1 MITSLHGKLLCTL
14 EDFKNKFRVN
24 VLKEP
29 LWIPSADRINN
40 SNLLQFV
47 SFVKNNYDFS
57 GVTYS
62 DLYNW
67 SVNNIEVFWES
78 IWKYSGIIHSQSYR
92 KVLER
97 KEIYNSQW
105 FTGSKLNFAQN
116 LLRYDDDHTAIISYR
131 ENYPSLKISYKQLN
145 ELVARAAS
153 GLKDLGVKKGDRVAA
168 FISNVPEA
176 VITMLAVTSLG
187 AIWSSTSPDFGIQ
200 GVIDR
205 FGQIE
210 PKVFLA
216 IKSYYYNGKKIDCR
230 YKIKSI
236 VEKIS
241 SIEKVILVD
250 EFNDFSKS
258 DLVYNNLPNYI
269 NFNELINNTCKEKTY
284 EQSDFDY
291 PVYIMYSSGTTGIP
305 KCIVHGAGGTLLQ
318 HFKEHA
324 LHTDLKRDDTITY
337 FTTCGWM
344 MWNWLVSALQIGA
357 SILLYDGSPIQP
369 NKNVLW
375 KLVEKEN
382 ISVFGTSP
390 KYLSM
395 IAKSGYS
402 PKDDCDL
409 ISLRTILST
418 GSPLSDENFNWVYSN
433 VKKDV
438 LLSSI
443 SGGTDII
450 SCFMLGC
457 PIIPVYSSEIQ
468 SRGLGMKVEAW
479 DDNGI
484 AMQNEK
490 GELVCTAPFPSR
502 PVYFWDDPENIKYKS
517 AYFEQFPGVWR
528 HGDYIKITETG
539 GVIVYGRS
547 DATLNPGGVRIGT
560 AEIYRIVESID
571 EVSDSLVVGQKWN
584 NDVRI
589 ILFVVLKEDVK
600 LNDDLIENI
609 KSKIKTGATPRHV
622 PALIHQIKEV
632 PHTISGKK
640 VELAVTRI
648 LNGETVDNK
657 EALANPE
664 SLDQFYK
671 YI

>member
-1 MITSLHGKLLCTL
+1 MI
-14 EDFKNKFRVN
+14 
-24 VLKEP
+24 EP
-29 LWIPSADRINN
+29 LWIPSADRINK
-40 SNLLQFV
+40 SNLMQFI
-47 SFVKNNYDFS
+47 SYVKTNYNFK
-57 GVTYS
+57 GTTYS

-78 IWKYSGIIHSQSYR
+78 IWKHSGLIHSQSY
-92 KVLER
+92 KQVLVK

-116 LLRYDDDHTAIISYR
+116 LLRYNDDHTAIISCR
-131 ENYPSLKISYKQLN
+131 ENYPSIKISYKQLN
-145 ELVARAAS
+145 ELVARTAAS
-153 GLKDLGVKKGDRVAA
+153 LKNLGVKKGDRVAA
-168 FISNVPEA
+168 FISNIPEA
-176 VITMLAVTSLG
+176 VIAMLAVTSLG

-205 FGQIE
+205 FGQIK
-210 PKVFLA
+210 PKVLLA
-216 IKSYYYNGKKIDCR
+216 IKSYYYNGKYIDCR
-230 YKIKSI
+230 DKIRTM

-250 EFNDFSKS
+250 EFNDFTNSNP
-258 DLVYNNLPNYI
+258 DNTNLPNSI
-269 NFNELINNTCKEKTY
+269 EFNELISNTSEQITY
-284 EQSDFDY
+284 EQSDFDH

-318 HFKEHA
+318 HFKEHL
-324 LHTDLKRDDTITY
+324 LHSDLKRDDTVTY

-344 MWNWLVSALQIGA
+344 MWNWLVGALQIGA
-357 SILLYDGSPIQP
+357 SILLYDGSPIHP
-369 NKNVLW
+369 NKSVLW
-375 KLVEKEN
+375 KLIEKEE

-395 IAKSGYS
+395 IAKLGYT

-409 ISLRTILST
+409 ASLKTILST

-433 VKKDV
+433 VKKDI

-457 PIIPVYSSEIQ
+457 PIIPVYPGEIQ

-479 DDNGI
+479 DDNGT
-484 AMQNEK
+484 ALQNKK

-502 PVYFWDDPENIKYKS
+502 PVYFWNDPENIKYKS
-517 AYFEQFPGVWR
+517 AYFEHFPGVWR

-560 AEIYRIVESID
+560 AEIYRIVDSID
-571 EVSDSLVVGQKWN
+571 EVSESLVVGQNWN

-589 ILFVVLKEDVK
+589 ILFVVLKNDIR
-600 LNDDLIENI
+600 LNDFLIENI
-609 KSKIKTGATPRHV
+609 KTKIRISATPRHV
-622 PALIHQIKEV
+622 PALIYQIKEV

-648 LNGETVDNK
+648 LNGEKVDNK

-664 SLDQFYK
+664 SLDQFYR
-671 YI
+671 IL